1 MMGFFCCCSL
11 IFGCI
16 LKQQRKNESSID
28 INDKR
33 ILPADYLE
41 VKENGSYQDSISK
54 LKWEEK
60 CNLAILTVRVQMTF
74 SVTVFLR
81 AEDV

>member
-16 LKQQRKNESSID
+16 LKQQCKDRSGID
-28 INDKR
+28 ISDKR
-33 ILPADYLE
+33 ILPVDYLE
-41 VKENGSYQDSISK
+41 VKENGSYQDGISE
-54 LKWEEK
+54 LKWEEQ
-60 CNLAILTVRVQMTF
+60 CILAILTVRIPMTL